1 MKLTQEQFDAL
12 APYEKHF
19 DTAVNHRWTRFPG
32 GAALD
37 LIHDTLKQVTGLNLP
52 LNKCCSHCI
61 LELMTEMG
69 RVYFADKEERNRRK
83 VETKDVDIIPAK
95 VVIKGEDLAPLMEVK
110 PKRKYNRKPKA

>member
-1 MKLTQEQFDAL
+1 MKLTKKQFDAL

-19 DTAVNHRWTRFPG
+19 DSAVNHRWTRFPG

-52 LNKCCSHCI
+52 MNKCCSHCI

-69 RVYFADKEERNRRK
+69 RIFLADRDEIKMAAVAVKESLTTDPVK
-83 VETKDVDIIPAK
+83 VEVNR
-95 VVIKGEDLAPLMEVK
+95 
-110 PKRKYNRKPKA
+110 KRVRKPKTQE

>member
-1 MKLTQEQFDAL
+1 MRLTKEQFDAL

-19 DTAVNHRWTRFPG
+19 DSAVNHRWTRFPG

-37 LIHDTLKQVTGLNLP
+37 LIHDILHQVTGLNLP

-69 RVYFADKEERNRRK
+69 RIFLADRDEMKRTEVSVKESLTTDPVK
-83 VETKDVDIIPAK
+83 VEVNR
-95 VVIKGEDLAPLMEVK
+95 
-110 PKRKYNRKPKA
+110 KRVRKPKTKE

>member
-1 MKLTQEQFDAL
+1 MRLTEEQFKAL

-19 DTAVNHRWTRFPG
+19 DSAVNHRWTRFPG

-37 LIHDTLKQVTGLNLP
+37 LIHDTLKQVTGLNMP

-69 RVYFADKEERNRRK
+69 RIFLADRDERNK
-83 VETKDVDIIPAK
+83 TLVSTIETEVK
-95 VVIKGEDLAPLMEVK
+95 VVKTEVK
-110 PKRKYNRKPKA
+110 TKRKYNRKPKS

>member
-1 MKLTQEQFDAL
+1 MILTKEQFDAL

-19 DTAVNHRWTRFPG
+19 DSAVNHRWTRFPG

-37 LIHDTLKQVTGLNLP
+37 LIHDTLHQVTGLNLP

-69 RVYFADKEERNRRK
+69 KIFLADREERNKTLVSKLETEVEVVKAEIKTTKLRK
-83 VETKDVDIIPAK
+83 S
-95 VVIKGEDLAPLMEVK
+95 
-110 PKRKYNRKPKA
+110 RK

>member
-1 MKLTQEQFDAL
+1 MKLTKEQFDAL

-19 DTAVNHRWTRFPG
+19 DSAVNHRWTRFPG

-37 LIHDTLKQVTGLNLP
+37 LIHDILHQVAGLNLP

-69 RVYFADKEERNRRK
+69 KIFLADREERNK
-83 VETKDVDIIPAK
+83 TLVSKIETEVE
-95 VVIKGEDLAPLMEVK
+95 VVKAEVK
-110 PKRKYNRKPKA
+110 TKKPRRSRK

>member
-1 MKLTQEQFDAL
+1 MRLTKEQFGAL

-19 DTAVNHRWTRFPG
+19 DSAVNHRWTRFPG

-69 RVYFADKEERNRRK
+69 KIFLADREERNK
-83 VETKDVDIIPAK
+83 TLVSKIETEVE
-95 VVIKGEDLAPLMEVK
+95 VVKAEVK
-110 PKRKYNRKPKA
+110 TKKPRRSRK

>member
-1 MKLTQEQFDAL
+1 MKLTKEQFDAL

-19 DTAVNHRWTRFPG
+19 DSAVNHRWTRFPG

-37 LIHDTLKQVTGLNLP
+37 MIHDILHQVTGLNLP

-69 RVYFADKEERNRRK
+69 KIFLADRDEIKMAEVAVKESLTTDPVK
-83 VETKDVDIIPAK
+83 VEVNR
-95 VVIKGEDLAPLMEVK
+95 
-110 PKRKYNRKPKA
+110 KRVRKPKTKE

>member
-1 MKLTQEQFDAL
+1 MKLTKEQFDAL

-19 DTAVNHRWTRFPG
+19 DSAVNHRWTRFPG

-37 LIHDTLKQVTGLNLP
+37 LIHDILRQVTGLNLP

-69 RVYFADKEERNRRK
+69 RIFLADRDEIKMAAVAVKESLTTDP
-83 VETKDVDIIPAK
+83 VK
-95 VVIKGEDLAPLMEVK
+95 VVVNR
-110 PKRKYNRKPKA
+110 KRVRKPKTKE

>member
-1 MKLTQEQFDAL
+1 MRLTKEQFDAL

-19 DTAVNHRWTRFPG
+19 DSAVNHRWTRFPG

-61 LELMTEMG
+61 LELMTDMG
-69 RVYFADKEERNRRK
+69 KIFLADREERNK
-83 VETKDVDIIPAK
+83 TLVSKIETEVE
-95 VVIKGEDLAPLMEVK
+95 VVKAEVK
-110 PKRKYNRKPKA
+110 TKKPRKSRK

>member
-1 MKLTQEQFDAL
+1 MKLTKEQFDAL

-19 DTAVNHRWTRFPG
+19 DSAVNHRWTRFPG

-69 RVYFADKEERNRRK
+69 KIFLADREERNK
-83 VETKDVDIIPAK
+83 ILVSKIETDVE
-95 VVIKGEDLAPLMEVK
+95 VVKAEVK
-110 PKRKYNRKPKA
+110 TKKPRRSRK

>member
-1 MKLTQEQFDAL
+1 MKLTKEQFDAL
-12 APYEKHF
+12 APYERHC
-19 DTAVNHRWTRFPG
+19 DSAVNHRWTRFPG

-69 RVYFADKEERNRRK
+69 KIFLADREERNK
-83 VETKDVDIIPAK
+83 TLVSKIETEVE
-95 VVIKGEDLAPLMEVK
+95 VVKAEVK
-110 PKRKYNRKPKA
+110 TKKPRRSRK

>member
-1 MKLTQEQFDAL
+1 MRLTKEQFDAL

-19 DTAVNHRWTRFPG
+19 DSAVNHRWTRFPG

-37 LIHDTLKQVTGLNLP
+37 LIHDMLRQVTGLNLP

-69 RVYFADKEERNRRK
+69 KIFLADREERNK
-83 VETKDVDIIPAK
+83 TLVSKIETEVE
-95 VVIKGEDLAPLMEVK
+95 VVKAEVK
-110 PKRKYNRKPKA
+110 TKKPRKSRK

>member
-1 MKLTQEQFDAL
+1 MESNKCIIMRLTEEQFKAL

-19 DTAVNHRWTRFPG
+19 DSAVNHRWTRFPG

-37 LIHDTLKQVTGLNLP
+37 LIHDILHQVTGLNMP

-69 RVYFADKEERNRRK
+69 RIFLADREERNKTLVSKIETEVEVVKAEIKTTKPRK
-83 VETKDVDIIPAK
+83 S
-95 VVIKGEDLAPLMEVK
+95 
-110 PKRKYNRKPKA
+110 RK

>member
-1 MKLTQEQFDAL
+1 MRLTEEQFKAL

-19 DTAVNHRWTRFPG
+19 DSAVNHRWTRFPG

-37 LIHDTLKQVTGLNLP
+37 LIHDILHQVTGLNMP

-69 RVYFADKEERNRRK
+69 RIFLADRDERNK
-83 VETKDVDIIPAK
+83 TLVSTIETEVDVVK
-95 VVIKGEDLAPLMEVK
+95 TEVK
-110 PKRKYNRKPKA
+110 TKRKYNRKSKA

>member
-1 MKLTQEQFDAL
+1 MKLTKEQFDAL

-19 DTAVNHRWTRFPG
+19 DSAVNHRWTRFPG

-52 LNKCCSHCI
+52 LNKRCSHCI

-69 RVYFADKEERNRRK
+69 KIFLADREERNK
-83 VETKDVDIIPAK
+83 TLVSKIETEVE
-95 VVIKGEDLAPLMEVK
+95 VVKAEVK
-110 PKRKYNRKPKA
+110 TKKPRRSRK

>member
-1 MKLTQEQFDAL
+1 MRLTKEQFDAR

-19 DTAVNHRWTRFPG
+19 DSAVNHRWTRFPG

-69 RVYFADKEERNRRK
+69 KIFLADRDERNK
-83 VETKDVDIIPAK
+83 TLVSKIETEVE
-95 VVIKGEDLAPLMEVK
+95 VVKAEVK
-110 PKRKYNRKPKA
+110 TKKPRRSRK

>member
-1 MKLTQEQFDAL
+1 MESNKCIIMRLTEEQFKAL

-19 DTAVNHRWTRFPG
+19 DSAVNHRWTRFPG

-37 LIHDTLKQVTGLNLP
+37 LIHDTLKQVTGLNMP

-69 RVYFADKEERNRRK
+69 RIFLADRNERNK
-83 VETKDVDIIPAK
+83 TLVSKIETEVE
-95 VVIKGEDLAPLMEVK
+95 VVKAEVK
-110 PKRKYNRKPKA
+110 TKKPRRSRK

>member
-1 MKLTQEQFDAL
+1 MKLTKEQFDAL

-19 DTAVNHRWTRFPG
+19 DSAVNHRWTRFPG

-69 RVYFADKEERNRRK
+69 KIFLADREERNK
-83 VETKDVDIIPAK
+83 TLVSKIETEVE
-95 VVIKGEDLAPLMEVK
+95 VVKAEVK
-110 PKRKYNRKPKA
+110 PKKPRRSRK

>member
-1 MKLTQEQFDAL
+1 MRLTKEQFDAL
-12 APYEKHF
+12 ALYEKHF
-19 DTAVNHRWTRFPG
+19 DSAVNHRWTRFPG

-69 RVYFADKEERNRRK
+69 KIFLADREERNK
-83 VETKDVDIIPAK
+83 TLVSKIETEVE
-95 VVIKGEDLAPLMEVK
+95 VVKAEVK
-110 PKRKYNRKPKA
+110 TKKPRKSRK